1 MSASAPS
8 TSPGSL
14 PRVTPAEL
22 RETLLA
28 AEKKVV
34 VVDVRDEVS
43 SRDEN
48 WRATFP
54 REAFPHTSNETDR
67 PTSKTRKKNRQSE
80 RTHVIKDALHAPAY
94 GLRAEGPEG
103 DAALD
108 AVLEKAAA
116 KGASEVV
123 VHCALSKVRGPACA
137 ARLADRVKQTQG
149 TAAQPSIKI
158 SVLHGGFDAWH
169 EEVGPRHEL
178 TEEPGK

>member
-34 VVDVRDEVS
+34 VVDVRDE
-43 SRDEN
+43 
-48 WRATFP
+48 
-54 REAFPHTSNETDR
+54 
-67 PTSKTRKKNRQSE
+67 SE

-94 GLRAEGPEG
+94 GLRAEVPEG